1 MIPQLCL
8 LFLFL
13 GIPIQQ
19 RTPLPTSPAAAR
31 VSITGTVVR
40 GGTNE
45 PIGSAR
51 ITLRPSGVSAATDM
65 GGKFRIDAVPGR
77 YTLTAER
84 EGFVLQLD
92 ATHGVTEM
100 GVALTLNAGQPIN
113 GMALAMI
120 PAPTISGHTYF
131 PNGEPLAAAV
141 VQAYRWRYTPFGRR
155 MKIVKTALT
164 DDSGEYR
171 LFRLT
176 FGEYIVSA
184 SYSYRSQRSALNGR
198 QLSANVPDP
207 DEGYTTVFY
216 GGAVSAS
223 EAQVVRVA
231 PGLDAGG
238 LNIILSDT
246 PRFSIRGQV
255 VSAVPLPA
263 DVKIAFVPEGSDL
276 ILEDTSN
283 FISASTDGTFEVT
296 GVSPGSYLML
306 AYGGHS
312 SSPLVPVHVGNSNVE
327 KLSIPLAP
335 AITVNGRVSIE
346 GAIRPNL
353 AGTNL
358 AGVKIGLVRRSRE
371 IEQRIEVFAG
381 GDGAF
386 TLPDVGPG
394 EYDVLVERVP
404 SGTYT
409 RSIRYGGRDVLY
421 DAVRIGIDPN
431 ASLDVSLSPM
441 TGTVEGHV
449 SERVDV
455 PSPGVQVVL
464 VPEMRLRRRPDRY
477 IVGLTDVSGN
487 FQLTGVP
494 PGQYTAFAFEQIE
507 PEAYYAFAYDPSVSP
522 RFADRAASVNVNQGN
537 VTRLELKSVPSMET
551 AGGFR

>member
-1 MIPQLCL
+1 MIRQICL

-19 RTPLPTSPAAAR
+19 RTPLPTSRAAAR

-45 PIGSAR
+45 PIGSLR
-51 ITLRPSGVSAATDM
+51 ITLRPSGVSAVTDM
-65 GGKFRIDAVPGR
+65 EGKFRIDAVPGR

-100 GVALTLNAGQPIN
+100 GVALTLSAGQPIS

-255 VSAVPLPA
+255 VSAVPLPP
-263 DVKIAFVPEGSDL
+263 DLKIAFVPEGSDL
-276 ILEDTSN
+276 NLDTSN
-283 FISASTDGTFEVT
+283 FISASADGTFELT

-306 AYGGHS
+306 AFGGRL

-381 GDGAF
+381 GDGAY

-409 RSIRYGGRDVLY
+409 RSIRYGGRDVLS
-421 DAVRIGIDPN
+421 DAMRIGIDPN
-431 ASLDVSLSPM
+431 DSLDVSLSPM
-441 TGTVEGHV
+441 TGTVEGHG

-464 VPEMRLRRRPDRY
+464 VPEVRLRRRPDRY

-507 PEAYYAFAYDPSVSP
+507 PEAYYAFAYDPSVSA

-537 VTRLELKSVPSMET
+537 VTRLELKSVPSTET

>member
-1 MIPQLCL
+1 MIRQICL

-19 RTPLPTSPAAAR
+19 RTPLPTSRAAAR

-45 PIGSAR
+45 PIGSVR
-51 ITLRPSGVSAATDM
+51 LTLRPSGVSAVTDM

-100 GVALTLNAGQPIN
+100 GVALTLNAGQPIS

-184 SYSYRSQRSALNGR
+184 SYSHRSQRSALNGR

-216 GGAVSAS
+216 GGAASAS

-255 VSAVPLPA
+255 VSAVPLPP
-263 DVKIAFVPEGSDL
+263 DLKIAFVPEGSDL
-276 ILEDTSN
+276 NLHTSN
-283 FISASTDGTFEVT
+283 FISVSADGTFEVT

-306 AYGGHS
+306 AFGGRL

-409 RSIRYGGRDVLY
+409 RSIRYGGRDVLS

-431 ASLDVSLSPM
+431 DSLDVSLSPM

-507 PEAYYAFAYDPSVSP
+507 PEAYYAFAYDPSVSA
-522 RFADRAASVNVNQGN
+522 RFADRAASVNLNQGN
-537 VTRLELKSVPSMET
+537 VTRLELKAIPSAET

>member
-1 MIPQLCL
+1 
-8 LFLFL
+8 
-13 GIPIQQ
+13 
-19 RTPLPTSPAAAR
+19 
-31 VSITGTVVR
+31 
-40 GGTNE
+40 
-45 PIGSAR
+45 
-51 ITLRPSGVSAATDM
+51 
-65 GGKFRIDAVPGR
+65 
-77 YTLTAER
+77 
-84 EGFVLQLD
+84 
-92 ATHGVTEM
+92 
-100 GVALTLNAGQPIN
+100 
-113 GMALAMI
+113 
-120 PAPTISGHTYF
+120 
-131 PNGEPLAAAV
+131 
-141 VQAYRWRYTPFGRR
+141 
-155 MKIVKTALT
+155 
-164 DDSGEYR
+164 
-171 LFRLT
+171 
-176 FGEYIVSA
+176 
-184 SYSYRSQRSALNGR
+184 
-198 QLSANVPDP
+198 
-207 DEGYTTVFY
+207 
-216 GGAVSAS
+216 
-223 EAQVVRVA
+223 
-231 PGLDAGG
+231 
-238 LNIILSDT
+238 
-246 PRFSIRGQV
+246 
-255 VSAVPLPA
+255 
-263 DVKIAFVPEGSDL
+263 L

-409 RSIRYGGRDVLY
+409 RSIRYGGRDVLS

-431 ASLDVSLSPM
+431 DSLDVSLSPM

-537 VTRLELKSVPSMET
+537 VTRLELKSVPSTET